1 MPENREWLQ
10 MATKDSEADHDYPA
24 VCPFRFKPN
33 KAPIPE

>member
-24 VCPFRFKPN
+24 ICPFHFKSDKPGA
-33 KAPIPE
+33 K